1 MDSADQGTT
10 MEIRSRLFIL
20 QTLVRHQRKLVVLQ
34 TSTLTI
40 DSFVDYKD
48 LVLRFIIVTNTKFYT
63 VGSCASPARN
73 NFTELLQPLERV
85 NTCC

>member
-1 MDSADQGTT
+1 MNKYAKWIQQIKEQRWKSGVDCLFYKPWC
-10 MEIRSRLFIL
+10 RSSDFDLDNRF
-20 QTLVRHQRKLVVLQ
+20 
-34 TSTLTI
+34 
-40 DSFVDYKD
+40 FVDYKD